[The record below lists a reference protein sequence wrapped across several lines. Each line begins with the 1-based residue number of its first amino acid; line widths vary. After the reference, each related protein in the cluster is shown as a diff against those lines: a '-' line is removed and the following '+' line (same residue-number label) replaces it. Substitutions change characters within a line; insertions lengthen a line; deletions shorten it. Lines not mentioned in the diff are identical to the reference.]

1 MLVNAYIGHQGA
13 PCKHTPPPPPPPP
26 LCEAIIGR
34 TMSAAISRD
43 RQTNLNFILNSPP
56 NVLKH
61 NPTELEYSS
70 NIATK
75 HVKTSNET

>member
-13 PCKHTPPPPPPPP
+13 PCKHTPSPPP

-61 NPTELEYSS
+61 NPTELEYSR

-75 HVKTSNET
+75 HVKTRRE